1 MKFFVIFLIF
11 IGLFGF
17 FILYNPV
24 SSFALSCGIP
34 LFTESYNQHDLL
46 FHGTLVEK
54 ETSFPD
60 SLYEKR
66 TTLVFDTINVY
77 KGEFHQR
84 ITVTAD
90 LSWDDYYRQGE
101 EYVLF
106 ADSDGESYF
115 RDLCVPDYIASSAI
129 IRFLDGYDHENSSD
143 VEVTS
148 LYSLVLGSERNILDT
163 KKSLYSGMNRDESTN
178 PIDSGYVV
186 ETEDNGLT
194 WFGMLQVIVI
204 ATIIV
209 IPTYLIYRRRKK

>member
-11 IGLFGF
+11 IGLSGF
-17 FILYNPV
+17 SILYNPA
-24 SSFALSCGIP
+24 SSLALSCGIP
-34 LFTESYNQHDLL
+34 LFTESYNRHDLL

-54 ETSFPD
+54 ETQFPD
-60 SLYEKR
+60 SLYQKR
-66 TTLVFDTINVY
+66 TILVFDTINMY
-77 KGEFHQR
+77 KGEFNQI

-106 ADSDGESYF
+106 ADREGESYF

-129 IRFLDGYDHENSSD
+129 IEFLDEYDSENSSG
-143 VEVTS
+143 VGVTS

-163 KKSLYSGMNRDESTN
+163 KKSLYSEMNHDESTN
-178 PIDSGYVV
+178 QIGSGYVV
-186 ETEDNGLT
+186 ETTDNGLT

-209 IPTYLIYRRRKK
+209 IPACLIYRRRKK